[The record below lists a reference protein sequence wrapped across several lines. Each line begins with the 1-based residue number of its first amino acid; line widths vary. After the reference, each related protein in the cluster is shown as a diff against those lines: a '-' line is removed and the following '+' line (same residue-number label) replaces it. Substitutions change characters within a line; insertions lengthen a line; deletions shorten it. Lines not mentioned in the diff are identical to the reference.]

1 MKSVE
6 NKKRTEYGDFQ
17 TPIGLAKKVCSLIAN
32 NGFEPGSVLEP
43 TCGKG
48 AFVKAAAKQIR
59 VYEINEKYVGVA
71 NSNLLTS
78 NTIECEVIQADFF
91 NTDWNKVIL
100 DLADP
105 LLVIGNPPWVTNSV
119 LGVLNSGNLPD
130 KSNVDNLRGIE
141 AMMGKSNFDISE
153 WMLRRFV
160 TWLDGKNAMLAVLC
174 KSSVA
179 RRVLLSA
186 WSSSSAIKS
195 AATYRIDAKK
205 RI

>member
-1 MKSVE
+1 M
-6 NKKRTEYGDFQ
+6 
-17 TPIGLAKKVCSLIAN
+17 
-32 NGFEPGSVLEP
+32 
-43 TCGKG
+43 
-48 AFVKAAAKQIR
+48 
-59 VYEINEKYVGVA
+59 
-71 NSNLLTS
+71 
-78 NTIECEVIQADFF
+78 
-91 NTDWNKVIL
+91 

-205 RI
+205 EFDVSVEAVLLVVQFEPKSESTECSVYESLESTSAVSTYGLRKKRLVSDTKSYDNWCRFTSDGLKGWRSGIKHDCSKVFELTKGRF